1 MAMDLTFIRQGYKDK
16 GLEKEDLNADPIIQF
31 KSWFEDAKKSEPIPT
46 AMSLSTVN
54 NNGEPTLRTVLLKL
68 FDQRGFVF
76 FTNYKSRKASH
87 ITDNPN
93 VAVLFNWVAL
103 ERQVTITGVAEKIKT
118 KESIKYFM
126 SRPRGSQLGA
136 WVSDQSSVLSS
147 RKILELELKEMKRK
161 FSDGEIPLP
170 DFWGGY
176 RIIPK
181 SFEFWQGRPN
191 RLHDRF
197 IYSMQSNELWK
208 IDRIAP

>member
-1 MAMDLTFIRQGYKDK
+1 MDLTFIRQGYEDK
-16 GLEKEDLNADPIIQF
+16 GLDKEDLNADPIIQF

-76 FTNYKSRKASH
+76 FTNYKSRKAGH

-118 KESIKYFM
+118 KESKKYFM

-136 WVSDQSSVLSS
+136 WVSDQRSILSS
-147 RKILELELKEMKRK
+147 RKILEMKLEEIKRK

-176 RIIPK
+176 RIKPK
-181 SFEFWQGRPN
+181 TFEFWQGRPN

-197 IYSMQSNELWK
+197 FYSKLINESWK

>member
-1 MAMDLTFIRQGYKDK
+1 MDLTFIRQGYKNM
-16 GLEKEDLNADPIIQF
+16 GLDKEDLNADPIIQF
-31 KSWFEDAKKSEPIPT
+31 ESWFEEAKKAEPIPT
-46 AMSLSTVN
+46 AMSLATVN
-54 NNGEPTLRTVLLKL
+54 NIGEPTLRTVLLKL
-68 FDQRGFVF
+68 FDKKGFIF
-76 FTNYKSRKASH
+76 FTNYKSRKADH
-87 ITDNPN
+87 ITDKPN

-103 ERQVTITGVAEKIKT
+103 ERQVSITGVAEKIKT

-147 RKILELELKEMKRK
+147 RKILEIKLEEMKSK

-181 SFEFWQGRPN
+181 TFEFWQGRPN

-197 IYSMQSNELWK
+197 LYSKHSNESWK

>member
-1 MAMDLTFIRQGYKDK
+1 MCIRD
-16 GLEKEDLNADPIIQF
+16 
-31 KSWFEDAKKSEPIPT
+31 S
-46 AMSLSTVN
+46 
-54 NNGEPTLRTVLLKL
+54 
-68 FDQRGFVF
+68 
-76 FTNYKSRKASH
+76 
-87 ITDNPN
+87 PN

-103 ERQVTITGVAEKIKT
+103 ERQVSITGVAEKIKT

-147 RKILELELKEMKRK
+147 RVILELKLEDMKRK
-161 FSDGEIPLP
+161 FSDGDIPLP

-176 RIIPK
+176 RVIPK
-181 SFEFWQGRPN
+181 TFEFWQGRPN

-197 IYSMQSNELWK
+197 IYSKLSNELWK

>member
-1 MAMDLTFIRQGYKDK
+1 MTFIRQGYKNK
-16 GLEKEDLNADPIIQF
+16 GLDKEDLNADPIVQF
-31 KSWFEDAKKSEPIPT
+31 ESWFEEAKKAEPLPT
-46 AMSLSTVN
+46 AMSLATVN
-54 NNGEPTLRTVLLKL
+54 NIGEPTVRTVLLKL
-68 FDQRGFVF
+68 FDKKGFVF
-76 FTNYKSRKASH
+76 FTNYKSRKADH
-87 ITDNPN
+87 ITDKPN

-103 ERQVTITGVAEKIKT
+103 ERQVSITGVAEKIKT
-118 KESIKYFM
+118 KESINYFM

-147 RKILELELKEMKRK
+147 RKILEMKLEEMKSK

-181 SFEFWQGRPN
+181 TFEFWQGRPN
-191 RLHDRF
+191 RLHDLF
-197 IYSMQSNELWK
+197 LYSKQSDESWQ

>member
-1 MAMDLTFIRQGYKDK
+1 MMDLTFIRQGYKNK
-16 GLEKEDLNADPIIQF
+16 GLDKEDLNADPIVQF
-31 KSWFEDAKKSEPIPT
+31 ESWFEEAKKSEPIPT
-46 AMSLSTVN
+46 AMSLATVN
-54 NNGEPTLRTVLLKL
+54 NIGEPTLRTVLLKL
-68 FDQRGFVF
+68 FDKKGFVF
-76 FTNYKSRKASH
+76 FTNYKSRKADH

-103 ERQVTITGVAEKIKT
+103 ERQVSITGFAEKIKT

-126 SRPRGSQLGA
+126 NRPRGSQLGA
-136 WVSDQSSVLSS
+136 WVSDQNSVLSS
-147 RKILELELKEMKRK
+147 RKILELKLEEMKRK
-161 FSDGEIPLP
+161 FSDGKIPIP

-181 SFEFWQGRPN
+181 TFEFWQGRPN

-197 IYSMQSNELWK
+197 LYLKHSNESWK

>member
-76 FTNYKSRKASH
+76 FTNYKSRKAGH

-118 KESIKYFM
+118 KESKKYFM

-181 SFEFWQGRPN
+181 TFEFWQGRPN

>member
-1 MAMDLTFIRQGYKDK
+1 MMDLTFIRQGYKDK
-16 GLEKEDLNADPIIQF
+16 GLDKEDLNTDPVIQF
-31 KSWFEDAKKSEPIPT
+31 ESWFEEAKKLEPIPT

-68 FDQRGFVF
+68 FDKKGFIF
-76 FTNYKSRKASH
+76 FTNYKSRKADH

-93 VAVLFNWVAL
+93 VAVLFNWVAM
-103 ERQVTITGVAEKIKT
+103 ERQVSISGVAEKIKT

-147 RKILELELKEMKRK
+147 RKILELKLEEIKRK

-181 SFEFWQGRPN
+181 TFEFWQGRPN

-197 IYSMQSNELWK
+197 KYSKQSNELWK
-208 IDRIAP
+208 IDRISP

>member
-1 MAMDLTFIRQGYKDK
+1 MDLTFIRQGYEDK
-16 GLEKEDLNADPIIQF
+16 GLDKEDLNADPIIQF
-31 KSWFEDAKKSEPIPT
+31 ESWFKEAKKSEPIPT

-68 FDQRGFVF
+68 FDKKGFVF
-76 FTNYKSRKASH
+76 FTNYKSRKADH

-103 ERQVTITGVAEKIKT
+103 ERQVSITGVAEKIKT

-147 RKILELELKEMKRK
+147 RKILELKLEEMKRK

-181 SFEFWQGRPN
+181 TFEFWQGRPN

-197 IYSMQSNELWK
+197 IYSKLSNELWE
-208 IDRIAP
+208 INRIAP

>member
-76 FTNYKSRKASH
+76 FTNYKSRKAGH

-93 VAVLFNWVAL
+93 VAILFNWVAL

-118 KESIKYFM
+118 KESKKYFM

>member
-1 MAMDLTFIRQGYKDK
+1 MMDLTFIRQGYKDK
-16 GLEKEDLNADPIIQF
+16 GLDKEDLNTDPVIQF
-31 KSWFEDAKKSEPIPT
+31 ESWFEEAKKLEPIPT

-68 FDQRGFVF
+68 FDKKGFIF
-76 FTNYKSRKASH
+76 FTNYKSRKADH

-103 ERQVTITGVAEKIKT
+103 ERQVSITGVAEKIKT

-147 RKILELELKEMKRK
+147 RKILEMKLEEMKSK

-181 SFEFWQGRPN
+181 TFEFWQGRPN

-197 IYSMQSNELWK
+197 LYSKQSDESWQ

>member
-1 MAMDLTFIRQGYKDK
+1 MDLTFIRQGYKDK
-16 GLEKEDLNADPIIQF
+16 GLDKEDLNADPIVQF
-31 KSWFEDAKKSEPIPT
+31 KLWFEDAKKSEPIPT

-68 FDQRGFVF
+68 FDKKGFVF
-76 FTNYKSRKASH
+76 FTNYKSRKAVH

-93 VAVLFNWVAL
+93 VAMLFNWVAL
-103 ERQVTITGVAEKIKT
+103 ERQVSITGVAEKIKT

-147 RKILELELKEMKRK
+147 RGILELKLEEMKRK

-181 SFEFWQGRPN
+181 TFEFWQGRPN

-197 IYSMQSNELWK
+197 IYSKLSNDIWE

>member
-1 MAMDLTFIRQGYKDK
+1 MDLTFIRQGYKNM
-16 GLEKEDLNADPIIQF
+16 GLDKEDLNADPIVQF
-31 KSWFEDAKKSEPIPT
+31 ESWFEEAKKAEPLPT
-46 AMSLSTVN
+46 AMSLATVN
-54 NNGEPTLRTVLLKL
+54 NIGEPTVRTVLLKL
-68 FDQRGFVF
+68 YDKKGFVF
-76 FTNYKSRKASH
+76 FTNYKSRKADH
-87 ITDNPN
+87 ITYNPN

-103 ERQVTITGVAEKIKT
+103 ERQVSITGVVEKIKT

-147 RKILELELKEMKRK
+147 RKILEMKLEEMKRK
-161 FSDGEIPLP
+161 FSDGKIPIP

-181 SFEFWQGRPN
+181 TFEFWQGRPN
-191 RLHDRF
+191 RLHDLF
-197 IYSMQSNELWK
+197 LFSKQSDESWQ

>member
-1 MAMDLTFIRQGYKDK
+1 MDLTFIRQGYKNMVLD
-16 GLEKEDLNADPIIQF
+16 KEDLNADPIIQF
-31 KSWFEDAKKSEPIPT
+31 ESWFEEAKKAEPIPT
-46 AMSLSTVN
+46 AMSLATVN
-54 NNGEPTLRTVLLKL
+54 NIGEPTLRTVLLKL
-68 FDQRGFVF
+68 FDKKGFIF
-76 FTNYKSRKASH
+76 FTNYKSRKADH

-103 ERQVTITGVAEKIKT
+103 ERQVSITGVAEKIKT
-118 KESIKYFM
+118 KESIKYFI

-147 RKILELELKEMKRK
+147 RKILEMKLEEMKSK

-176 RIIPK
+176 RIVPK
-181 SFEFWQGRPN
+181 TFEFWQGRPN

-197 IYSMQSNELWK
+197 LYSKHSDESWQ
-208 IDRIAP
+208 IDRISP

>member
-1 MAMDLTFIRQGYKDK
+1 MTFIRQGYKDK
-16 GLEKEDLNADPIIQF
+16 GLDKEDLNTDPVIQF
-31 KSWFEDAKKSEPIPT
+31 ESWFEEAKKLEPIPT

-68 FDQRGFVF
+68 FDKKGFVF
-76 FTNYKSRKASH
+76 FTNYKSRKADH

-93 VAVLFNWVAL
+93 VAVLFNWVAM
-103 ERQVTITGVAEKIKT
+103 ERQVSISGVAEKIKT

-147 RKILELELKEMKRK
+147 RKILELKLEEMKRK

-181 SFEFWQGRPN
+181 TFEFWQGRPN

-197 IYSMQSNELWK
+197 IYSKQSNELWE